1 MSSGGL
7 LFVFNRNSMYLFLLL
22 ILISSFFTPR
32 KLKKSVINSV
42 VLTFFTLI
50 ILVVI
55 NYFFAIDEQS
65 TDKYIYYVVVI
76 TVSIL
81 AMLHFSN
88 NRAPDVFLKRAHF
101 ILRLVM
107 LHSIINFLAFILVM
121 DQLVPIS
128 KLHYDCQTFNNIFF
142 YSSLDKKYT
151 LIPFLGIDFFR
162 NQGLFWEAGV
172 LQIFLNIYL
181 YLEAFVFK
189 KNKLWVILTVLAIIS
204 TYSTTGITILLV
216 QLIFYIRTEMKKTK
230 VLVPFVLIL
239 SIPIYVIFSAN
250 IEEKIIGDKEAS
262 FQKRYFDLIQPFFIS
277 LQHPLTGIGLDFNKY
292 KEYRSEF
299 YFSTNTLDFLRDET
313 GVELK
318 VENTDEGISNSF
330 MFLLSAMGFPTFFI
344 LMFMFFKQTIF
355 TKNKMQ
361 IYIVIILSLM
371 SSPVLLRPFFFIIII
386 SGFHNIFKRIT
397 LHNNQIT

>member
-1 MSSGGL
+1 
-7 LFVFNRNSMYLFLLL
+7 MYLFLFL
-22 ILISSFFTPR
+22 ILILSFFTQR
-32 KLKKSVINSV
+32 KLKKSVINSG

-50 ILVVI
+50 ILVFI
-55 NYFFAIDEQS
+55 NYLFAIDEQS
-65 TDKYIYYVVVI
+65 IDKYIYYIIVI
-76 TVSIL
+76 IVFTL
-81 AMLHFSN
+81 AMIHFSN
-88 NRAPDVFLKRAHF
+88 NRISDVFLKRLYF
-101 ILRLVM
+101 ILKIIM
-107 LHSIINFLAFILVM
+107 IHAIINALAFIFVK
-121 DQLVPIS
+121 DQLVTIS
-128 KLHYDCQTFNNIFF
+128 NLHHNCQTFNNLFF
-142 YSSLDKKYT
+142 YSSLEKKFA
-151 LIPFLGIDFFR
+151 LISVLGFDFYR

-172 LQIFLNIYL
+172 LQVFLNIYL

-189 KNKLWVILTVLAIIS
+189 KSKLLIALTILAILS
-204 TYSTTGITILLV
+204 TYSTTGIIILLV
-216 QLIFYIRTEMKKTK
+216 QLVFYIRTEMKKTK
-230 VLVPFVLIL
+230 VLIPFVLIL
-239 SIPIYVIFSAN
+239 SIPIYVIFSTN
-250 IEEKIIGDKEAS
+250 LKEKIIGDKEAS